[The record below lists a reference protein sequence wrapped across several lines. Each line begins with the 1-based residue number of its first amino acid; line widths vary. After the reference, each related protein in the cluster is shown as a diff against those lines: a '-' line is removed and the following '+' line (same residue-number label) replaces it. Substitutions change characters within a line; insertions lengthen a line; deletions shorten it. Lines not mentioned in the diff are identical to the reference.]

1 MRALI
6 WVFFVPCA
14 SADSHW
20 LFSRRQLKLCRFI
33 PLIRT
38 IAIVNTIEAVY
49 HEIRML

>member
-1 MRALI
+1 MSPCNARI

-33 PLIRT
+33 RT
-38 IAIVNTIEAVY
+38 IAIANAIEAVY